1 MKNDLPNSHA
11 YSELSTVSKTP
22 NQSPAVSV
30 IMPVYKV
37 ERYVGESIHSVLN
50 QKFQDFEL
58 IILDDA
64 SPDAS
69 TSEIMKFTDPRIRC
83 LHHETNQGLA
93 MARNTAIRAASG
105 NYIALLD
112 SDDIALPNRLMEQI
126 RFLDANP
133 NVGVVGTWAE
143 LIDEAGDDCGSRYN
157 PYPDRLLRPL
167 MVFRNT
173 LIVSSLMIRR
183 EALPDELFQ
192 PMLAED
198 YDFTSRISQIW
209 DIAVLPQPLIQ
220 YRLNSQGLMSTRWQ
234 QVKDDTWRTQQ
245 RLLEQLGIYPSPEEK
260 TLHQRISHATSDG
273 MDSLTAQRASHWMR
287 RILESNRQRGCYPQS
302 DLEEAASE
310 VLTSL
315 WRQTT
320 GEGVRV
326 VPKAFS
332 SFSVLGVRPKMSQ
345 MARLAAKA
353 FMASR

>member
-1 MKNDLPNSHA
+1 
-11 YSELSTVSKTP
+11 
-22 NQSPAVSV
+22 
-30 IMPVYKV
+30 MPVYKV
-37 ERYVGESIHSVLN
+37 ERYIGDSIRSVLN
-50 QKFQDFEL
+50 QTYQDFEL
-58 IILDDA
+58 ILLDDA
-64 SPDAS
+64 SPDESA
-69 TSEIMKFTDPRIRC
+69 TEIAKFNDPRIRY
-83 LHHETNQGLA
+83 LRHETNQGLA

-105 NYIALLD
+105 QYIALLD
-112 SDDIALPNRLMEQI
+112 SDDIALPERLFEQV
-126 RFLDANP
+126 RFLEVNP
-133 NVGVVGTWAE
+133 KVGVVGTWAE
-143 LIDEAGDDCGSRYN
+143 LIDEVGSPLGKRSN

-167 MVFRNT
+167 LVFRNT
-173 LIVSSLMIRR
+173 LIVSSLMIRC
-183 EALPDELFQ
+183 EALPDGLFQ

-198 YDFTSRISQIW
+198 YDFTSRISPVW
-209 DIAVLPQPLIQ
+209 DIAVLPKPLVQ

-245 RLLEQLGIYPSPEEK
+245 RLLEQLGIYPSAEEK
-260 TLHQRISHATSDG
+260 ALHQRIAHATSEG
-273 MDSLTAQRASHWMR
+273 MDPATAQQASHWMR
-287 RILESNRQRGCYPQS
+287 RILEANRQRGCYPQS

-326 VPKAFS
+326 VPQAFS